1 MSTAV
6 DGGRLRHVAPLF
18 YVRDVVAATE
28 YYVRALGF
36 TQPPYWGD
44 PPEFAMPARDGVTFM
59 LKRARNGDPI
69 RSNNPDTGAHG
80 GPWDA
85 YVWVDDARTLHSEMA
100 AAGAD
105 VAYGP
110 SLQREYGNWEF
121 AVRDRD
127 GYLIAFGSDAG
138 TG

>member
-1 MSTAV
+1 MDRV
-6 DGGRLRHVAPLF
+6 RLRHVAPLF

-36 TQPPYWGD
+36 AQPPYWGD
-44 PPEFAMPARDGVTFM
+44 PPAFAMPERDGVVIM
-59 LKRARNGDPI
+59 LKQAQRGDPI
-69 RSNNPDTGAHG
+69 CSNNPERAACG

-85 YVWVDDARTLHSEMA
+85 YVWVDDARALHAEMV
-100 AAGAD
+100 AAGAE

-110 SLQREYGNWEF
+110 SLQQEYGNWEF

>member
-1 MSTAV
+1 MDRV
-6 DGGRLRHVAPLF
+6 RLRHVAPLF
-18 YVRDVVAATE
+18 YVRDMVAATE

-36 TQPPYWGD
+36 APPPYWGD
-44 PPEFAMPARDGVTFM
+44 PPAFAMPERDGVVIM
-59 LKRARNGDPI
+59 LKQAQSGDPI
-69 RSNNPDTGAHG
+69 CSNNPDGAACG

-85 YVWVDDARTLHSEMA
+85 YVWVDDARALHAEMV
-100 AAGAD
+100 AAGAE

-110 SLQREYGNWEF
+110 ALQSEYGNWEF

>member
-1 MSTAV
+1 MQPS
-6 DGGRLRHVAPLF
+6 RLHHVAPLF
-18 YVRDVVAATE
+18 FVRDVVAATE
-28 YYVRALGF
+28 YYVHALGF

-44 PPEFAMPARDGVTFM
+44 PPAFAMPERDGVVIM
-59 LKRARNGDPI
+59 LKQAESGDPI
-69 RSNNPDTGAHG
+69 RSNNRGRHPRG

-85 YVWVDDARTLHSEMA
+85 YVWVDEARTLHA
-100 AAGAD
+100 AVQAAGAQ

-110 SLQREYGNWEF
+110 LLQEEYGNWEF

>member
-1 MSTAV
+1 M
-6 DGGRLRHVAPLF
+6 APLF
-18 YVRDVVAATE
+18 FVRDVVAASE

-44 PPEFAMPARDGVTFM
+44 PPAFAMPERDGVVIM
-59 LKRARNGDPI
+59 LKRAERGDPI
-69 RSNNPDTGAHG
+69 RSNNPESGAHG

-85 YVWVDDARTLHSEMA
+85 YVWVDDARTLHAEMSRPPA
-100 AAGAD
+100 RE

-110 SLQREYGNWEF
+110 LLQEEYGNWEF

-138 TG
+138 AG

>member
-1 MSTAV
+1 MQP
-6 DGGRLRHVAPLF
+6 GRLRHVAPLF
-18 YVRDVVAATE
+18 VVRDVVASTE

-44 PPEFAMPARDGVTFM
+44 PPAFAMPSRDGVVFM
-59 LKRARNGDPI
+59 LKRAEHGEPI
-69 RSNNPDTGAHG
+69 RSNNPAAHVRH

-85 YVWVDDARTLHSEMA
+85 YVWVDDARALHAEVA
-100 AAGAD
+100 AAGAE

-110 SLQREYGNWEF
+110 QLQDEYGNWEF

-138 TG
+138 MA

>member
-1 MSTAV
+1 MDRV
-6 DGGRLRHVAPLF
+6 RLRHVAPLF

-36 TQPPYWGD
+36 AQPPYWGD
-44 PPEFAMPARDGVTFM
+44 PPAFAMPERDGVVIM
-59 LKRARNGDPI
+59 LKQAQRGDPI
-69 RSNNPDTGAHG
+69 CSNNPERAACG

-85 YVWVDDARTLHSEMA
+85 YVWVDDARALHAEMV
-100 AAGAD
+100 AAGAE

-110 SLQREYGNWEF
+110 VLQSEYGNWEF

>member
-1 MSTAV
+1 MQA
-6 DGGRLRHVAPLF
+6 GRLRHVAPLF
-18 YVRDVVAATE
+18 FVRDVVAASE

-44 PPEFAMPARDGVTFM
+44 PPAFAMPERDGVVIM
-59 LKRARNGDPI
+59 LKRAERGDPI
-69 RSNNPDTGAHG
+69 RSNNPESGAHG

-85 YVWVDDARTLHSEMA
+85 YVWVDDARTLHAEVQ
-100 AAGAD
+100 AAGAQ

-110 SLQREYGNWEF
+110 LLQSEYGNWEF

-127 GYLIAFGSDAG
+127 GYLLAFGSDAG
-138 TG
+138 AG

>member
-1 MSTAV
+1 MDRV
-6 DGGRLRHVAPLF
+6 RLRHVAPLF

-36 TQPPYWGD
+36 AQPPYWGD
-44 PPEFAMPARDGVTFM
+44 PPAFAMPERDGVTIM
-59 LKRARNGDPI
+59 LKQAQSGDRI
-69 RSNNPDTGAHG
+69 CSNNPEPDACG

-85 YVWVDDARTLHSEMA
+85 YVWVDDARALHAEMV
-100 AAGAD
+100 AAGAE

-110 SLQREYGNWEF
+110 VLQREYGNWEF

>member
-1 MSTAV
+1 MDRV
-6 DGGRLRHVAPLF
+6 RLRHVAPLF

-44 PPEFAMPARDGVTFM
+44 PPAFAMPARDGVTIM

-69 RSNNPDTGAHG
+69 RSNNPDPGARDG
-80 GPWDA
+80 SWDA
-85 YVWVDDARTLHSEMA
+85 YVWVDDARALHVEMA
-100 AAGAD
+100 AAGAA
-105 VAYGP
+105 VEYGP

-138 TG
+138 TAE

>member
-1 MSTAV
+1 MDRV
-6 DGGRLRHVAPLF
+6 RLRHVAPLF

-36 TQPPYWGD
+36 AQPPYWGD
-44 PPEFAMPARDGVTFM
+44 PPAFAMPERDGVVIM
-59 LKRARNGDPI
+59 LKQAQSGDPI
-69 RSNNPDTGAHG
+69 CSNNPERAACG

-85 YVWVDDARTLHSEMA
+85 YVWVEDARALHAEMA
-100 AAGAD
+100 AVGAQ

-110 SLQREYGNWEF
+110 SLQQEYGNWEF

>member
-1 MSTAV
+1 MSQQP
-6 DGGRLRHVAPLF
+6 GRLRHVAPLF
-18 YVRDVVAATE
+18 FVRDVVAATE

-36 TQPPYWGD
+36 SQPPYWGD
-44 PPEFAMPARDGVTFM
+44 PPAFAMPTRDGVVFM
-59 LKRARNGDPI
+59 LKRAERGDPI
-69 RSNNPDTGAHG
+69 RSNNPGGHVRH

-85 YVWVDDARTLHSEMA
+85 YVWVDDARALHAEMA

-110 SLQREYGNWEF
+110 QLQDEYGNWEF

-138 TG
+138 TD